1 MRQLWSNAANLLWQ
15 HPILWLPLLFADLSA
30 FSLGEV
36 QKLLAYA
43 IAVWSLQEHS
53 VLGNAPYTNIHRDTS
68 QVWEQLLTSSSGLLI
83 QFLSVCLY
91 TAAFLITANLVRLF
105 LQNLSPNAWSA
116 VKSAN
121 LRLPAIFSFSL
132 KLFVLSF
139 VIALFITT
147 PLYFFFFRSHLG
159 STVAT
164 PPHFAYGLT
173 LLVSLCVAWII
184 TPAAITL
191 LRPPN
196 FKPITSKT
204 IMRGIG
210 SSILTVIASTT
221 LAFLAQIAQRSLL
234 SNSAHMQ
241 PIAIQAIHAIASLLT
256 SVPYIFLFIVLALL
270 ATSDVDDAKLQTPN
284 PA

>member
-1 MRQLWSNAANLLWQ
+1 MRQLWHKAANLFWQ
-15 HPILWLPLLFADLSA
+15 HPILWLPLLFADLLA

-36 QKLLAYA
+36 QKLLAHA
-43 IAVWSLQEHS
+43 IAIRSLQEHS
-53 VLGNAPYTNIHRDTS
+53 VLGNTPYTNIHRDTS

-91 TAAFLITANLVRLF
+91 TAAFLITASLVRLF
-105 LQNLSPNAWSA
+105 LQNLSPNLSSA

-147 PLYFFFFRSHLG
+147 PLYFFFLRSHLG

-164 PPHFAYGLT
+164 PYFAYGLT
-173 LLVSLCVAWII
+173 LLISLCVAWVI

-191 LRPPN
+191 LRSPN
-196 FKPITSKT
+196 FKPITSET
-204 IMRGIG
+204 IMQGIA
-210 SSILTVIASTT
+210 SSILTVTASTT
-221 LAFLAQIAQRSLL
+221 LALLAQIAQRSLL
-234 SNSAHMQ
+234 SNSAPMQ

-256 SVPYIFLFIVLALL
+256 SVPYIFLLIVLALL
-270 ATSDVDDAKLQTPN
+270 ATSDVDDANPQTPN

>member
-1 MRQLWSNAANLLWQ
+1 MRQLWRNAANLLWQ
-15 HPILWLPLLFADLSA
+15 HPILWLPLLFADLLA
-30 FSLGEV
+30 FCLGEV
-36 QKLLAYA
+36 QKLLAHA
-43 IAVWSLQEHS
+43 IAVRSLQEHS
-53 VLGNAPYTNIHRDTS
+53 ALGNTPYTNIHRDTS

-105 LQNLSPNAWSA
+105 LQNLSPNLWSS

-121 LRLPAIFSFSL
+121 LRLPAILSFSL

-147 PLYFFFFRSHLG
+147 PLYFVFFRNHRG
-159 STVAT
+159 NIVAT
-164 PPHFAYGLT
+164 PYFAYGVT
-173 LLVSLCVAWII
+173 LLISLCVAWII

-191 LRPPN
+191 LRSPN

-210 SSILTVIASTT
+210 SSILTVTASTT
-221 LAFLAQIAQRSLL
+221 LALLAQIAQRSLL
-234 SNSAHMQ
+234 SNSAPMQ

-284 PA
+284 LA

>member
-1 MRQLWSNAANLLWQ
+1 MRQLWRNAANLLWQ
-15 HPILWLPLLFADLSA
+15 HPILWLPLLFADLLA
-30 FSLGEV
+30 FCLGKV
-36 QKLLAYA
+36 QTLLAHA
-43 IAVWSLQEHS
+43 IAVRSLQEHS
-53 VLGNAPYTNIHRDTS
+53 VLGNTPYINIHRDTS

-83 QFLSVCLY
+83 QFLSVCFY
-91 TAAFLITANLVRLF
+91 TAAFLITASLVRLF
-105 LQNLSPNAWSA
+105 LQNLSPNLWSA

-147 PLYFFFFRSHLG
+147 PLLFFRSHLG
-159 STVAT
+159 SIVAT
-164 PPHFAYGLT
+164 PYFAYGLT
-173 LLVSLCVAWII
+173 LLISLCVAWII

-191 LRPPN
+191 LRSPN

-204 IMRGIG
+204 IMQGIS
-210 SSILTVIASTT
+210 SSILTVTASTT

-234 SNSAHMQ
+234 SNSAHIQ

-256 SVPYIFLFIVLALL
+256 SVPYIFLFIILALL

-284 PA
+284 LA

>member
-1 MRQLWSNAANLLWQ
+1 MRQLWRSAANLLWQ
-15 HPILWLPLLFADLSA
+15 HPILWLPLLFADLLA
-30 FSLGEV
+30 FCLGRV

-43 IAVWSLQEHS
+43 IALRSLQEHS
-53 VLGNAPYTNIHRDTS
+53 VLGNTPYINVQRGTS
-68 QVWEQLLTSSSGLLI
+68 QVWPQLLISSSGLLI

-91 TAAFLITANLVRLF
+91 TAAFIITANLVRLF
-105 LQNLSPNAWSA
+105 LQNLSPNLWSA
-116 VKSAN
+116 VKSAK
-121 LRLPAIFSFSL
+121 LRLPAIFSLSL

-147 PLYFFFFRSHLG
+147 PLLFFRSHLG
-159 STVAT
+159 SIVAT
-164 PPHFAYGLT
+164 PYFPYGFT
-173 LLVSLCVAWII
+173 LLISLCVAWII

-191 LRPPN
+191 LRSPN

-210 SSILTVIASTT
+210 SSISTVIASTT
-221 LAFLAQIAQRSLL
+221 FALVAQIAQRSLL
-234 SNSAHMQ
+234 SNSAQMP

-256 SVPYIFLFIVLALL
+256 TVPYIFLFIVLAVL

-284 PA
+284 LA